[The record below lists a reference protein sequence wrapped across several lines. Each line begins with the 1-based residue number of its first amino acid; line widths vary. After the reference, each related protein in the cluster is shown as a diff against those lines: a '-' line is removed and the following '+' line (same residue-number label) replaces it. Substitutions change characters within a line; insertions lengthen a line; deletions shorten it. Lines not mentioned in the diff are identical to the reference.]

1 MPTAP
6 AATVPPRGR
15 RRLEAALIGGG
26 ALLLVLVAAMRL
38 EAFWAQGLAARQLE
52 AFAAGD
58 VAEPLPAS
66 GTPVAHL
73 RSPELGLDV
82 VALEGVDPKALRR
95 GAGHFPGTALP
106 GRPGNVAFAG
116 HRDTFFRGLRDAGP
130 GRRIEVET
138 AEASYVYEV
147 TDTWIVAP
155 EAVEVVAPLT
165 GGSFLTLVT
174 CYPFDWI
181 GPAPQRFVVRASLAE
196 RREGAIAAAAG
207 GGSPVAMEGSP

>member
-1 MPTAP
+1 M
-6 AATVPPRGR
+6 
-15 RRLEAALIGGG
+15 
-26 ALLLVLVAAMRL
+26 
-38 EAFWAQGLAARQLE
+38 
-52 AFAAGD
+52 
-58 VAEPLPAS
+58 
-66 GTPVAHL
+66 AHL
-73 RSPELGLDV
+73 RSPELELDV

-138 AEASYVYEV
+138 AEALYVYEV
-147 TDTWIVAP
+147 TETRIVAP

-196 RREGAIAAAAG
+196 RREGALAAAAG
-207 GGSPVAMEGSP
+207 GGSPVAMERSP